1 MKAILF
7 IFPFYKYMYSTV
19 NADPNPSRVASP
31 RGFIAGKSDV
41 DNL

>member
-7 IFPFYKYMYSTV
+7 IFPFYKYSTV

-31 RGFIAGKSDV
+31 RGFIAGKSNV